1 MATLNEVIDAVS
13 SGNYLDDPIQFIIDN
28 DRRIISVPELGVVA
42 GVIGDKNVNRIN
54 FQMNRYY
61 NGFDMSEFL
70 GRIVY
75 VNAGGNPNYYTIT
88 DITSR
93 DDTLY
98 FTWLVDTD
106 VVMYK
111 GDVLFDVNLY
121 TTDSEG
127 NILQSFNTANQEKL
141 SVLEG
146 IHIDVYV
153 PPELQVDILSKFKAD
168 AEKYSEEILARA
180 QNALSQYSE
189 NEIIPKINSAAK
201 AATDTGVSEISKKGD
216 DVLAKLDDSIA
227 TAAAEFRKKIC
238 VTDEESKVTYV
249 GELVISGGKTSFKYE
264 EVAGEGQ
271 E

>member
-1 MATLNEVIDAVS
+1 MPTLSEVIDAVS
-13 SGNYLDDPIQFIIDN
+13 SGDYFDDQIQFIIDN
-28 DRRIISVPELGVVA
+28 DRRIISVPEIGVVA

-70 GRIVY
+70 GKIVY

-88 DITSR
+88 DFTSR
-93 DDTLY
+93 DDVLY

-106 VVMYK
+106 VVVYK

-121 TTDSEG
+121 RVDSEG

-146 IHIDVYV
+146 IRVDDYV
-153 PPELQVDILSKFKAD
+153 SPELQVDILSKFKAD
-168 AEKYSEEILARA
+168 AEKYSEEILAGV
-180 QNALSQYSE
+180 QKELSEYSK
-189 NEIIPKINSAAK
+189 NVIIPKIDSAAK
-201 AATDTGVSEISKKGD
+201 AATDTGVSEISKKSD
-216 DVLAKLDDSIA
+216 DVLKKLDDSIA
-227 TAAAEFRKKIC
+227 AAAAELRKKIC
-238 VTDEESKVTYV
+238 ITDEDSNVTYV

-264 EVAGEGQ
+264 EVVGE